1 MALIFLKISAHNAI
15 FNERIASLH
24 KEWLYLPNQF
34 LIQSLAILEN
44 HNLESCTLHC
54 EPSQPLQDYWHHSQL
69 GILPHEAKA
78 TKLAK
83 PSYEFLEVHPCL

>member
-24 KEWLYLPNQF
+24 KEWLHLPNQF

-83 PSYEFLEVHPCL
+83 SCYEFLKVHL